1 MQSILPPIIYQENVL
16 IGVFACSNIPEDV
29 SLVLER
35 TIQEGSKQNPPAGQE
50 EGLMRDPFESGS
62 VSFDF
67 FCMYLLRASR
77 SPLIF
82 VVSNVSVPGQSPPIE
97 SR

>member
-1 MQSILPPIIYQENVL
+1 MQSVLPPIIYHENVL
-16 IGVFACSNIPEDV
+16 TGVFACSNIPEDV

-67 FCMYLLRASR
+67 VCMYLSRASR

-82 VVSNVSVPGQSPPIE
+82 VVRNVSAPGQSPPIE

>member
-67 FCMYLLRASR
+67 FLYV
-77 SPLIF
+77 LIK
-82 VVSNVSVPGQSPPIE
+82 SQ
-97 SR
+97 

>member
-1 MQSILPPIIYQENVL
+1 MVVKMSLAL
-16 IGVFACSNIPEDV
+16 ICNAKYTSTNHLSRECSNCGIFACSNIPEDV

-67 FCMYLLRASR
+67 VCMSY
-77 SPLIF
+77 
-82 VVSNVSVPGQSPPIE
+82 
-97 SR
+97 

>member
-1 MQSILPPIIYQENVL
+1 MQSVLPPIIYFENVL
-16 IGVFACSNIPEDV
+16 TGIFACSNIPEDV
-29 SLVLER
+29 SIVLER

-67 FCMYLLRASR
+67 VSMYLLRASR
-77 SPLIF
+77 SSLIF
-82 VVSNVSVPGQSPPIE
+82 VPSNVSVPWQNRPIE